1 MTFPRKIALLLLIIV
16 ALAAFGHYQGLALPS
31 LRWFFSFEMTE
42 GWAEKLPLLKNVYTD
57 IIGWILL
64 SILLVAAFLLW
75 IAGHNFEWNPMTLRR
90 LKRFRSLS
98 RGYRSFLLLVALI
111 LITLPDQALVGRKAL
126 VVKYDGQWFF
136 PAFIAKN
143 YNADV
148 FGGEA
153 NQSSDYRELK
163 KSFSLKNDGNFVVMP
178 LIPWDTTFDTD
189 ELQKVSLVN
198 REGVYYETDSQVPY
212 QGLAT
217 SYYPAEEKL
226 KQREATFRKGKLQG
240 RTTLFNRKGDP
251 VGVEQWL
258 DGKKTSEK
266 FSEGSDATTAT
277 PGSDD
282 YFALKY
288 PPTAPSWSQRHIL
301 GTDSRGWDL
310 FAQLYGGLQVVS
322 KASFLYVIL
331 TFAIGI
337 SMGLISGYFGGLFDL
352 ILQRLIEIL
361 SNIPFLFV
369 VMIIAS
375 RLGRDSVSIMS
386 IILVMGIFSW
396 IGVSIYK
403 RTAALK
409 ERERDYVA
417 AARVLGAG
425 TPRIIFRHILPNV
438 LSTTI
443 TLIPFSVTAVA
454 TSLTALDFIGF
465 GLPDRYP
472 SWGTLLADGLA
483 NLEAPWIVSSVFVVL
498 VTLLLLITFVGEAI
512 REAFDPKKFT
522 TYH

>member
-1 MTFPRKIALLLLIIV
+1 MTFPRKISLLLFTIV
-16 ALAAFGHYQGLALPS
+16 LLAALGHWNGLALPS
-31 LRWFFSFEMTE
+31 LRWFFTFELSAAENLT
-42 GWAEKLPLLKNVYTD
+42 GWANFFNH
-57 IIGWILL
+57 IIGWSLL
-64 SILLVAAFLLW
+64 SVLIVSAVLLW
-75 IAGHNFEWNPMTLRR
+75 LGGAKFEWNPMTLRR
-90 LKRFRSLS
+90 LKRFRSLK
-98 RGYRSFLLLVALI
+98 RGYRSFLLVMALL
-111 LITLPDQALVGRKAL
+111 LITVPDQALVGRKAL
-126 VVKYDGQWFF
+126 AVKYEGQWFF
-136 PAFIAKN
+136 PAFVTKN
-143 YNADV
+143 YSADL
-148 FGGEA
+148 FGGDQSTTA
-153 NQSSDYRELK
+153 NYRELK
-163 KSFSLKNDGNFVVMP
+163 KSFSLETDGNFVIMP

-189 ELQKVSLVN
+189 ELQKISLVN
-198 REGVYYETDSQVPY
+198 REGIYYEDGSQKPY

-217 SYYPAEEKL
+217 AYYPNNPEL
-226 KQREATFRKGKLQG
+226 QQREATFRKGKLQG
-240 RTTLFNRKGDP
+240 RTTLYNSSGDP
-251 VGVEQWL
+251 IGTEQWT
-258 DGKKTSEK
+258 DGKKESEI

-277 PGSDD
+277 PVSDD

-310 FAQLYGGLQVVS
+310 FAQLYGGLQVVC
-322 KASFLYVIL
+322 KASFLYVLL

-352 ILQRLIEIL
+352 ILQRLIEIIN
-361 SNIPFLFV
+361 NIPFLFV

-375 RLGRDSVSIMS
+375 RIGRESVSILT
-386 IILVMGIFSW
+386 IIAVMCLFSW

-417 AARVLGAG
+417 AARVLGAD

-438 LSTTI
+438 LATTI

>member
-16 ALAAFGHYQGLALPS
+16 LLAAVGHLYGLALPS
-31 LRWFFSFEMTE
+31 LRWFFTFELSSE
-42 GWAEKLPLLKNVYTD
+42 ENLAGLAHFKNH
-57 IIGWILL
+57 IIGWSML
-64 SILLVAAFLLW
+64 SALTVAAVLLW
-75 IAGHNFEWNPMTLRR
+75 LGGAKFEWNPMTLRR
-90 LKRFRSLS
+90 FKRFRSLK
-98 RGYRSFLLLVALI
+98 RGYRSFLLLMALI
-111 LITLPDQALVGRKAL
+111 LITVPDQALVGRKAL
-126 VVKYDGQWFF
+126 IVKYEGQWFF
-136 PAFIAKN
+136 PAFVAKT
-143 YNADV
+143 YNSDN
-148 FGGEA
+148 FGGEK
-153 NQSSDYRELK
+153 NTTTDYRELK
-163 KSFSLKNDGNFVVMP
+163 KSYSLENDGNFVLMP

-189 ELQKVSLVN
+189 ELQKISLVN
-198 REGVYYETDSQVPY
+198 REGIYYEDGSQKPY

-217 SYYPAEEKL
+217 SYYPDQPEL
-226 KQREATFRKGKLQG
+226 TQREATFRKGKLQG
-240 RTTLFNRKGDP
+240 RTTVYNRTGDP
-251 VGVEQWL
+251 IGMEQWI
-258 DGKKTSEK
+258 DGKLASEK
-266 FSEGSDATTAT
+266 FSAGSDATTAT
-277 PGSDD
+277 PASDD

-288 PPTAPSWSQRHIL
+288 PPTAPAWSQRHVL

-310 FAQLYGGLQVVS
+310 FAQLYGGLQVVC

-375 RLGRDSVSIMS
+375 RIGRESVSILT
-386 IILVMGIFSW
+386 IIAVMCLFSW

-417 AARVLGAG
+417 AARVLGAS

-483 NLEAPWIVSSVFVVL
+483 NLEAPWIVSSVSVVL
-498 VTLLLLITFVGEAI
+498 VTILLLITFVGEAI